1 MIITVSSLMYT
12 KSPSHIY
19 SVCSSIDITSQTCGH
34 IYLNHTTLY
43 THPFISYFSA
53 LAWARPLPLI
63 FRSCTHVQCVYPHI
77 VQSVIQVLSYTHAR
91 TIASPHLILFTHCLT
106 LSSTI
111 ARLSIPMLGADS
123 SPRASTRAHRDAFAA
138 NILEILP
145 LFLGAV

>member
-91 TIASPHLILFTHCLT
+91 TIASPHLILFTLSHSLFYHRSTFDTNARCGLLAKGIYTSTQGCLCC
-106 LSSTI
+106 
-111 ARLSIPMLGADS
+111 
-123 SPRASTRAHRDAFAA
+123 
-138 NILEILP
+138 
-145 LFLGAV
+145 